1 MLRKF
6 CSCLQQESWLPM
18 SEALMRIAF
27 AAGVLLLAI
36 APGAAAPMRL
46 SHPATPPDVIVA
58 VQCRLT
64 GYDWSAAGLA
74 GGLRPGIL
82 AVGGYYNSLSYGYSG
97 LPPYYGEGYPPY
109 YGCGYP
115 YYVSRAAYARPRA
128 RQRRVYAR

>member
-1 MLRKF
+1 MSKALR
-6 CSCLQQESWLPM
+6 
-18 SEALMRIAF
+18 RIAF
-27 AAGVLLLAI
+27 AAGALCVAV
-36 APGAAAPMRL
+36 APGAAMPMYLGR
-46 SHPATPPDVIVA
+46 PAAPPDAIVA

-74 GGLRPGIL
+74 GALRPGIL

-115 YYVSRAAYARPRA
+115 YYVSRAAYARPRV
-128 RQRRVYAR
+128 RHRRAYAR

>member
-1 MLRKF
+1 MNFALRI
-6 CSCLQQESWLPM
+6 P
-18 SEALMRIAF
+18 F
-27 AAGVLLLAI
+27 AAGALLLAI
-36 APGAAAPMRL
+36 VPSAATAMRL
-46 SHPATPPDVIVA
+46 SRPATPEIFVA

-74 GGLRPGIL
+74 GVLRPGIL

-128 RQRRVYAR
+128 RHRRATAR